1 LQSNIRKVNENK
13 EQEIKEESVL
23 IPSTEEL
30 NQNNNA
36 DLGMEELIAKINI
49 LAENT
54 NPYTVS
60 KEVEE
65 IKSLFYIKLK
75 AEIKNTTTLEEA
87 EETTA
92 IEENTEDTPKE
103 EKILHPQ
110 EIEFKK
116 SYGKYKKIKFEFR
129 KKKEKEE
136 EENLKIK
143 KQIIEDIDSLTHE
156 DESLKKTFEHFR
168 ILQEQWKNT
177 GHVPQAENNDLWQ
190 SYHHHVEL
198 FYDYIKINN
207 DLRDLDFTRNLEEKT
222 EICNKAEA
230 LINEKSFN
238 TAHNSLQELHEH
250 WKNVGPVKRELREEL
265 WERFQKISRTLNKN
279 RNDFFLEKK
288 EQDKEKLTNKNAIC
302 KEIDKLTSEIITS
315 HDKWQLATNHCN
327 ELEIKWKGI
336 GRLNK
341 SENTIAWKN
350 LRETLNNFYHKKNA
364 FYKKKKEDGNSIL
377 TVKISICEK
386 AEALQE
392 STDWQGTG
400 NKLITLQG
408 EWKNAGFSPADQ
420 SNKIWKRFKGAC
432 DTFFNARKAHYK
444 LLDKEKEVCFKA
456 KEVLLK
462 EVKEFKSSSDS
473 KSDIKQLKEFG
484 NQWKTLGHV
493 PRNKIK
499 INEEFFSLIN
509 TKFEELGLSKKTLAT
524 EQYKNKVSSL
534 KGNDSA
540 KSKEQQFLRGKITTL
555 KKDISQYE
563 NNMSFFGNNKGT
575 EPLKKQVEQQIEK
588 ANTEIE
594 MLKQK
599 LQILNKG

>member
-1 LQSNIRKVNENK
+1 
-13 EQEIKEESVL
+13 
-23 IPSTEEL
+23 
-30 NQNNNA
+30 
-36 DLGMEELIAKINI
+36 
-49 LAENT
+49 
-54 NPYTVS
+54 
-60 KEVEE
+60 
-65 IKSLFYIKLK
+65 
-75 AEIKNTTTLEEA
+75 
-87 EETTA
+87 
-92 IEENTEDTPKE
+92 
-103 EKILHPQ
+103 
-110 EIEFKK
+110 
-116 SYGKYKKIKFEFR
+116 
-129 KKKEKEE
+129 
-136 EENLKIK
+136 
-143 KQIIEDIDSLTHE
+143 
-156 DESLKKTFEHFR
+156 
-168 ILQEQWKNT
+168 
-177 GHVPQAENNDLWQ
+177 
-190 SYHHHVEL
+190 
-198 FYDYIKINN
+198 
-207 DLRDLDFTRNLEEKT
+207 
-222 EICNKAEA
+222 
-230 LINEKSFN
+230 
-238 TAHNSLQELHEH
+238 
-250 WKNVGPVKRELREEL
+250 
-265 WERFQKISRTLNKN
+265 
-279 RNDFFLEKK
+279 
-288 EQDKEKLTNKNAIC
+288 
-302 KEIDKLTSEIITS
+302 
-315 HDKWQLATNHCN
+315 
-327 ELEIKWKGI
+327 
-336 GRLNK
+336 
-341 SENTIAWKN
+341 
-350 LRETLNNFYHKKNA
+350 
-364 FYKKKKEDGNSIL
+364 L